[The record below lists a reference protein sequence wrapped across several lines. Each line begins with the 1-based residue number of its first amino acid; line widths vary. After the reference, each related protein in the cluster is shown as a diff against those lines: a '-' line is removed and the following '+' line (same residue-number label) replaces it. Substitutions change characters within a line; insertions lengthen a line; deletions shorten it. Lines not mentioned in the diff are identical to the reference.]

1 MQVATGLKRTSSA
14 RNSHLA
20 QAPESAC
27 SQNWRHSIARPWLS
41 PYGIH
46 LSEDSQKKKDEWIK
60 EKKGWGMN
68 DGASRRVWRRRRRV
82 KRRQECWQGKVKG
95 GRKACAFIPY
105 TYCKTPHTPST
116 GLQAAYTGI
125 CPPQWRERS
134 GNDINRAGIFFFPFL
149 QPHWHSRALDNAC
162 GNLSCSNWFL
172 SSEGIFSESW
182 TYPQANISD
191 YDT

>member
-1 MQVATGLKRTSSA
+1 MQSKLAPFNRTA
-14 RNSHLA
+14 LA
-20 QAPESAC
+20 VTLRDPFI
-27 SQNWRHSIARPWLS
+27 WRQP
-41 PYGIH
+41 
-46 LSEDSQKKKDEWIK
+46 KKKDEWIK

-95 GRKACAFIPY
+95 GRKACAFIPD

-134 GNDINRAGIFFFPFL
+134 GNDINRAGIFFF
-149 QPHWHSRALDNAC
+149 
-162 GNLSCSNWFL
+162 L
-172 SSEGIFSESW
+172 SSSH
-182 TYPQANISD
+182 T
-191 YDT
+191 DTRGLWIMLVATWAAATDFWAQRGYLVSPEHTLRLTSVIMTHNSKKNVFNGCLKSTSLMQYI